1 MVTATEALTSPD
13 IKIVKKLRGSIKT
26 QITVDANILEKAL
39 AEKTD
44 NKFNFG
50 RISLHLVKSQ
60 KTKLQEHFS
69 LIQKLHDHYIEL
81 RDEGQ
86 NTDEEDNLV
95 QQDTEY
101 MEKITSKV
109 FPLLDE
115 IERYEEGLT
124 NLNTVKT
131 LAKCESETKNS
142 VLKAKAEFKLVHDN
156 IKSELDSLESADAE
170 KKGDIT
176 KTFPVES
183 FISDLS
189 TAYKDLREACTKF
202 EDNTLAMG
210 KEDGEPKVTTMN
222 CAIER
227 VLQLELDTRLK
238 VVE

>member
-50 RISLHLVKSQ
+50 RISLQLVKSQ

-115 IERYEEGLT
+115 IE
-124 NLNTVKT
+124 
-131 LAKCESETKNS
+131 
-142 VLKAKAEFKLVHDN
+142 
-156 IKSELDSLESADAE
+156 
-170 KKGDIT
+170 
-176 KTFPVES
+176 
-183 FISDLS
+183 
-189 TAYKDLREACTKF
+189 
-202 EDNTLAMG
+202 
-210 KEDGEPKVTTMN
+210 
-222 CAIER
+222 
-227 VLQLELDTRLK
+227 
-238 VVE
+238 